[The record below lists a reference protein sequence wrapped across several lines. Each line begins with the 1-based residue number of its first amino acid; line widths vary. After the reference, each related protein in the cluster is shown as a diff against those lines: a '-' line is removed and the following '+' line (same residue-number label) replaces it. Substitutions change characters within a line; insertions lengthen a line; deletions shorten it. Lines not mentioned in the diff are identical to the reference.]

1 MTVVSGAVIRLSMPS
16 RLPTP
21 HLMCGLV
28 VGLGVDRI
36 VDARVLA
43 VSLTPWGHFTVQ
55 GRLVCGGGCCLYRL
69 ISTSQLDKPLPVFHS
84 WPINPVIY
92 WEPTKTPKVPCGD
105 LILKIVS
112 RLDAFSGYPSR
123 T

>member
-36 VDARVLA
+36 VDAHA
-43 VSLTPWGHFTVQ
+43 TVVAPPSH
-55 GRLVCGGGCCLYRL
+55 RTRYACAVCGGLL
-69 ISTSQLDKPLPVFHS
+69 F
-84 WPINPVIY
+84 
-92 WEPTKTPKVPCGD
+92 
-105 LILKIVS
+105 VS
-112 RLDAFSGYPSR
+112 AY
-123 T
+123 

>member
-36 VDARVLA
+36 VDAHATVVAPPLTARGMRVLC
-43 VSLTPWGHFTVQ
+43 V
-55 GRLVCGGGCCLYRL
+55 GGCCLYRL

-92 WEPTKTPKVPCGD
+92 WEPTRTPKVSCGD
-105 LILKIVS
+105 LILKMVS